1 MMIMTRSTTSILL
14 TSLITIKSWR
24 DMLYCAISYY
34 STGLI
39 ILFTHTYGPALT
51 LCCFVGT
58 VYDFDKAR
66 AKSLEQDSRISLT
79 HDHDAGL
86 LRNECKTGRL
96 SRRSSSAE
104 TLSSVL
110 DQSLDSFL
118 SATENPYK
126 SPTGTYH
133 RRSSSTATY
142 EDIKV
147 NSSSSFE
154 ATSVP
159 SSPLLTPEPLV
170 DVRIID
176 FAHST
181 HKGLG
186 DPVVY
191 SGPDRGFLFGLEN
204 MIALLKGIERD
215 HGWDKLIVLKYKWKI
230 FMWFDPSPLLHKWK
244 GHSIVNFIHKL
255 LLLINIRLLSCN
267 IVVCNIGTKKTTHK
281 KKRFRNSLQG
291 HTALSHKVWACTV
304 CGSLKYQLQFHWMLW
319 SCKEYIITCCTV
331 CRLLLCKQ

>member
-1 MMIMTRSTTSILL
+1 MSFCGDGYEPLGSTIGIFLA
-14 TSLITIKSWR
+14 SLANIKCPR
-24 DMLYCAISYY
+24 DTLYCAVSHY
-34 STGLI
+34 SIGFI
-39 ILFTHTYGPALT
+39 ILFTHTFVPTLT
-51 LCCFVGT
+51 FCCFFGT
-58 VYDFDKAR
+58 VYDFDKAQ
-66 AKSLEQDSRISLT
+66 AKSLEQDSRMSVT
-79 HDHDAGL
+79 YDHDAGL
-86 LRNECKTGRL
+86 LRNDCMGGQL

-104 TLSSVL
+104 TLSAML

-118 SATENPYK
+118 SAPENPHK

-133 RRSSSTATY
+133 RRSSSTTTY

-154 ATSVP
+154 AASVP

-215 HGWDKLIVLKYKWKI
+215 HG
-230 FMWFDPSPLLHKWK
+230 
-244 GHSIVNFIHKL
+244 
-255 LLLINIRLLSCN
+255 
-267 IVVCNIGTKKTTHK
+267 
-281 KKRFRNSLQG
+281 
-291 HTALSHKVWACTV
+291 
-304 CGSLKYQLQFHWMLW
+304 
-319 SCKEYIITCCTV
+319 
-331 CRLLLCKQ
+331 